1 MSQSLFVNLRSE
13 AKLIALIDCDDFYHQ
28 AGPIQTKRCC
38 GRFTMNDMRN
48 AVRVFTIIFLLLIVN
63 TLTDQL
69 PSSIYVAPVNHNLE
83 QSSSDD
89 TKPSCAER
97 SPTN

>member
-1 MSQSLFVNLRSE
+1 MTFFKAGNSKYLSFYFWNTMRHNELFVTWCKSVCLCVNLRSE

-48 AVRVFTIIFLLLIVN
+48 AVRVFTIIFFVVDRKYSN
-63 TLTDQL
+63 
-69 PSSIYVAPVNHNLE
+69 
-83 QSSSDD
+83 
-89 TKPSCAER
+89 
-97 SPTN
+97 